1 MSDIVY
7 KDRSPSEQI
16 EYYKTVGEDLLYGL
30 NTISNMSDDQIKQE
44 LDLMDDG
51 FGFILMIPEWIY
63 IFEDVLKKRRI
74 NKINKIKKN
83 ILYNG
88 IN

>member
-30 NTISNMSDDQIKQE
+30 NKISDMSDDQIKQA

-74 NKINKIKKN
+74 NKLNKVISNIKQ
-83 ILYNG
+83 L
-88 IN
+88 